1 MYSRGKIG
9 KDNGK
14 EWKTRPTN
22 QILPKRGFDDGTGQ
36 TYIVGGR
43 AVSERK
49 SQKFADEHVAERMGR
64 EKQTNLRRKNE
75 AAAREKEL
83 ANLMGSDNGTT
94 GAKYLEAANKL
105 RREDEQKDKKETA
118 KKALEQGLGDTLKPR
133 PFHASAIKLIGFD
146 PTTAQNEGGLM
157 VEKGEEGR
165 RRVSPDRAGPNR
177 RSASSD
183 TCEVAPASSKPSLL
197 YVARLDLPLDSAT
210 WQGASPSR
218 MLASRSVDVRSR
230 RSPPTNPLRSP

>member
-1 MYSRGKIG
+1 MYRRGTG
-9 KDNGK
+9 KDNDK

-49 SQKFADEHVAERMGR
+49 SQKFADEHVVERMGR
-64 EKQTNLRRKNE
+64 EKQTNLKRKNE
-75 AAAREKEL
+75 AAARDKEL
-83 ANLMGSDNGTT
+83 DKLMGSDNGTT

-105 RREDEQKDKKETA
+105 RREEQNDKNETQ

-133 PFHASAIKLIGFD
+133 PFHASAIKMIGFD
-146 PTTAQNEGGLM
+146 PTTAQNGGGLM

-165 RRVSPDRAGPNR
+165 RRVSQHQSGREPGLTMLKLSETPRQA
-177 RSASSD
+177 RSH
-183 TCEVAPASSKPSLL
+183 
-197 YVARLDLPLDSAT
+197 RF
-210 WQGASPSR
+210 SP
-218 MLASRSVDVRSR
+218 
-230 RSPPTNPLRSP
+230 